1 MIRYR
6 LMALSLAALLA
17 TSWIPHPVHADNA
30 MGYREL
36 SAREAAALPSRQ
48 GTIGLDVRRQE
59 RIIDSGLTFEI
70 IKVTRVRR
78 DSTGAQA
85 GFNVGDQIVAV
96 DGRVFPSLAIF
107 TAYIGS
113 RSPGSQIIVDIMPA
127 GRGPEQARRITVD
140 VERAGHP
147 AKL

>member
-1 MIRYR
+1 
-6 LMALSLAALLA
+6 
-17 TSWIPHPVHADNA
+17 